1 MDTLYG
7 SVIIRTAQPDEV
19 AGLMEQSSALLR
31 SLYPAES
38 NHLVSAE
45 ELSGTNAVLLGAFLG
60 ESSVGMIGL
69 VDYREDGY
77 AEVKRLFVSEV
88 HRGAGIATALMAEV
102 EALAIEWGLF
112 LMRLETGVKQPES
125 LSLYSRLG
133 YVTREA
139 FGRYLEDEHSVFM
152 ERTLTA

>member
-7 SVIIRTAQPDEV
+7 YVIIRPAQPDEV
-19 AGLMEQSSALLR
+19 AGLMEQSTALLS
-31 SLYPAES
+31 SLYPVES
-38 NHLVSAE
+38 NHLVSAA
-45 ELSGTNAVLLGAFLG
+45 ELTGDTAVLLGAFLG
-60 ESSVGMIGL
+60 QAPVGMIGL

-102 EALAIEWGLF
+102 EALAMGWGLSRV
-112 LMRLETGVKQPES
+112 LLETGVKQPES

-133 YVTREA
+133 YAQRAA